1 MKSRTVMMGAAGLA
15 VAALVAA
22 CANMDLNNINVGD
35 VMNVAQAVTGTQSDL
50 SEAQEIELG
59 RQWAATLTGASPLV
73 QDVAVQRYV
82 NRVGMW
88 VAQQSERPNLPWHFG
103 VLADDDINGF
113 ATPGGYVFVTRGLLL
128 RLNNEAELAGVLGHE
143 ISHVVCKHQL
153 HAIQHQQGMNSL
165 ANIAQSQVPGANSNQ
180 LTAVVSDRV
189 LAGFK
194 EVLSTGLDRS
204 DELQADRMGMVLAA
218 RAGYDPF
225 GLPSVL
231 QMLQGLNAQDSSV
244 ALLFATHPAPSV
256 RLDALDKAMGSA
268 FDRYGGQAEDA
279 DRFRR
284 EMKSLVA
291 TMAAHGKHATRGT

>member
-1 MKSRTVMMGAAGLA
+1 MKHWVGLSTAIGVGLLGACSNL
-15 VAALVAA
+15 
-22 CANMDLNNINVGD
+22 NLNNLNVND
-35 VMNVAQAVTGTQSDL
+35 VMNVAQTVTGTQPDL
-50 SEAQEIELG
+50 AEPQEIELG

-128 RLNNEAELAGVLGHE
+128 HMNSESELAGVLGHE
-143 ISHVVCKHQL
+143 IAHVVCKHQL

-165 ANIAQSQVPGANSNQ
+165 GNLVQSQVPGASNNA
-180 LTAVVSDRV
+180 LTSVVSDRV

-194 EVLSTGLDRS
+194 EVLSTGLDRG
-204 DELQADRMGMVLAA
+204 DELQADRMGVVLAA

-225 GLPSVL
+225 GLPNVL
-231 QMLQGLNAQDSSV
+231 QMLQGLNAQDGAV
-244 ALLFATHPAPSV
+244 ALLFATHPAPTV
-256 RLDALDKAMGSA
+256 RLDALDKAMGSG
-268 FDRYGGQAEDA
+268 FDQYGGRAENT
-279 DRFRR
+279 DRFRKQ
-284 EMKSLVA
+284 MKALVA
-291 TMAAHGKHATRGT
+291 AAGKSTKGT